1 LRSLGIVR
9 VVVALIGI
17 AVFWWLQ
24 PDLFTQL
31 VNGTIAFD
39 AQPSGPTS
47 HPMFLSAAA
56 ILLIG
61 IALRFGLPLILK
73 ASLFLPYAAA
83 AASRRIGRGATFDPA
98 RDLPADS
105 LAPNSREA
113 IAVDRAIAAALAARQ
128 GAEPPELESAPP
140 ALVMADRAFSGV
152 AHPAAHPFGRRDA
165 AA

>member
-1 LRSLGIVR
+1 M
-9 VVVALIGI
+9 VALIGI
-17 AVFWWLQ
+17 AIFWWLQ
-24 PDLFTQL
+24 PDLFVRL
-31 VNGTIAFD
+31 VNVAIAFD
-39 AQPSGPTS
+39 AGPSGPTS
-47 HPMFLSAAA
+47 HPMFLSGAA
-56 ILLIG
+56 ILLFG

-128 GAEPPELESAPP
+128 GAEPPEFQSPPP
-140 ALVMADRAFSGV
+140 AFVKADRAVSGV